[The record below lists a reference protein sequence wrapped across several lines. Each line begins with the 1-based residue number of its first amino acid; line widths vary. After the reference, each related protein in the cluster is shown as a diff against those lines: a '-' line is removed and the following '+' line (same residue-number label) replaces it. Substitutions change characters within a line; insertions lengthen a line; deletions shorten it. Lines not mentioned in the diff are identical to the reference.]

1 MKTSTAL
8 VALLAVDLVALAMV
22 LGLAWQRSG
31 RFDHLDTV
39 LMLVFLALPAL
50 LLGGFAKAV
59 EDQRP
64 VVFLAVFFGLIVLPW
79 LAGYVA
85 FGPGMLTGKQKGPP
99 APAAAEGGYVQ
110 KLEFAD
116 EAAARK
122 HLLEDLGGSRRQE
135 TTITGRT
142 GFLLSAERPT
152 VFVSQEGRVLRMVQA
167 QDRAQL
173 EQLLGSTA
181 PDAVPAAAA
190 PAADKFL
197 ERIGAGPV
205 LGGVLLYVLF
215 VSWVFLRLAGW
226 ASVLPAP
233 EGVAPV
239 PAATLRERL
248 LAVAKAEVPFTV
260 RAGEEPGTLVAEW
273 RYADARWL
281 DLARAH
287 AMHKSVR
294 YVMRLDEASHSVRVL
309 EYRAEFG
316 AGAGAGGA
324 GLKYNMSRG
333 ITFFEKQNETVLGLQ
348 IRDGALTPDLAYS
361 WKFDIEE
368 MRGPLARIAN
378 QAGWA
383 WKPLMLDVPWLSG

>member
-1 MKTSTAL
+1 MKASTAL

-50 LLGGFAKAV
+50 LLGGFAKAMD
-59 EDQRP
+59 DQRP
-64 VVFLAVFFGLIVLPW
+64 IVFFAVFFGLIFLPW
-79 LAGYVA
+79 LAAYTA
-85 FGPGMLTGKQKGPP
+85 FGPGMIEKKQKGPP
-99 APAAAEGGYVQ
+99 VPAAAEGGYVQ

-116 EAAARK
+116 EEAARK
-122 HLLEDLGGSRRQE
+122 NLLEDLGGSRRQE
-135 TTITGRT
+135 TAIAGRT
-142 GFLLSAERPT
+142 GFLLSAERPM

-167 QDRAQL
+167 QERAQL
-173 EQLLGSTA
+173 EQLLGSAA
-181 PDAVPAAAA
+181 PAAVPGAAA

-197 ERIGAGPV
+197 DRIGVGPV
-205 LGGVLLYVLF
+205 LGGVLLYTLF
-215 VSWVFLRLAGW
+215 VAWAFLRLAAW
-226 ASVLPAP
+226 ASVLLPP
-233 EGVAPV
+233 EGVAQV

-248 LAVAKAEVPFTV
+248 LAVAKADVPFTV
-260 RAGEEPGTLVAEW
+260 RVGEEPGTLVAEW

-287 AMHKSVR
+287 AMHKSIR

-309 EYRAEFG
+309 EYRAEFS

-324 GLKYNMSRG
+324 GLQYRVSRG
-333 ITFFEKQNETVLGLQ
+333 ITFFETQRETVLGLQ

-361 WKFDIEE
+361 WKFEIEE

-383 WKPLMLDVPWLSG
+383 WKPLMLDVPWLAG

>member
-1 MKTSTAL
+1 MKASTAL

-22 LGLAWQRSG
+22 LWLAWQRSG

-39 LMLVFLALPAL
+39 LMLAFLALPAL
-50 LLGGFAKAV
+50 LLGGFGTAMD
-59 EDQRP
+59 DQRP
-64 VVFLAVFFGLIVLPW
+64 VVFFAVFFGLIVLPW
-79 LAGYVA
+79 LAAYAA
-85 FGPGMLTGKQKGPP
+85 FGPGMLKEKQKGPP

-116 EAAARK
+116 EEAAQK

-135 TTITGRT
+135 TAIAGRT
-142 GFLLSAERPT
+142 GFLLSAERPM
-152 VFVSQEGRVLRMVQA
+152 VFVSQEGRVLQMVLA

-173 EQLLGSTA
+173 EQLIGSA
-181 PDAVPAAAA
+181 APAAAA
-190 PAADKFL
+190 PAAADNFFD
-197 ERIGAGPV
+197 RVGMGPV
-205 LGGVLLYVLF
+205 LGGVLLYGLF
-215 VSWVFLRLAGW
+215 VAWAFLRLAAW
-226 ASVLPAP
+226 ASVLLPP
-233 EGVAPV
+233 EGVAQV

-248 LAVAKAEVPFTV
+248 LAVAKADVPFTV
-260 RAGEEPGTLVAEW
+260 RVGEEPGTLVAEW

-287 AMHKSVR
+287 AMHKSIR

-309 EYRAEFG
+309 EYRAEFS

-324 GLKYNMSRG
+324 GLQYRVSRG
-333 ITFFEKQNETVLGLQ
+333 ITFFETQRETVLGLQ

-361 WKFDIEE
+361 WRFEIEE

-383 WKPLMLDVPWLSG
+383 WKPLMLGVPWLAG